1 MNKIIT
7 TFIVS
12 LIILNLHAQEFV
24 DDAQVSQ
31 IENDTES
38 EFILAMK
45 DVALDKNEEA
55 IDKFKKL
62 VRKSPDDGIC
72 EYQIA
77 KIYFKQSDYANAQI
91 YAKKATDKQATN
103 IYYKELLI
111 EIFNKNKDFKS
122 AADLMRSIIS
132 EHKFDRKEYFE
143 LADMYVKAKDINSAV
158 SVLDELEKLTGT
170 DIQIEFQKISY
181 LLREQDYTNAM
192 KLAEKLE
199 KNNQNNVEVLL
210 KKAMI
215 SRLQGDE
222 KMTDATYDKIK
233 KLDPQNPQVLS
244 YYTSKKNTN
253 QNESNYFKNLQPF
266 LQNQDISLDEKILT
280 LAPNVAN
287 ISKNSESAN
296 DLTKVVKTVVD
307 MYPNSAK
314 SNSLYADLLYNTDR
328 IEESLEYYKLS
339 LKYDKSNFTIWKQI
353 LLIYNE
359 KEDWKNLEK
368 LCSEAVD
375 FYPNH
380 SVLYFYWGKSFINL
394 GNFAKAH
401 EQLEESLAL
410 IQDNP
415 KFKNEILM
423 MKANAFIR
431 EKKTKEANSVLESL
445 DDNTKNN
452 HPFYFEL
459 MGDIESLNSNNAKA
473 SEYWKTSIDKGNNSK
488 SIMLKYNK

>member
-1 MNKIIT
+1 M
-7 TFIVS
+7 S
-12 LIILNLHAQEFV
+12 LHAQEFV

-31 IENDTES
+31 LENDTES

-55 IDKFKKL
+55 IEKFKNLIK
-62 VRKSPDDGIC
+62 KSPNDGIS

-77 KIYFKQSDYANAQI
+77 KIYFKQADYSNAQI
-91 YAKKATDKQATN
+91 YAKKAIEKQTTN

-111 EIFNKNKDFKS
+111 EIYNKNKDFKS
-122 AADLMRSIIS
+122 AADLMKSIIA

-143 LADMYVKAKDINSAV
+143 LADMYAKAKDVNAAIN
-158 SVLDELEKLTGT
+158 VLCELEKLTGT
-170 DIQIEFQKISY
+170 EIQIEFQKISY
-181 LLREQDYTNAM
+181 LLRDQEYTNAM

-199 KNNQNNVEVLL
+199 KSNQNNVEVLL

-222 KMTDATYDKIK
+222 KMTEATYEKIK
-233 KLDPQNPQVLS
+233 NLDPQNPQALS

-266 LQNQDISLDEKILT
+266 LQNQYISLDEKILT
-280 LAPNVAN
+280 LAPYVAN
-287 ISKNSESAN
+287 ISNKSETAN
-296 DLTKVVKTVVD
+296 DLTKAVKTVVD

-314 SNSLYADLLYNTDR
+314 SNSLYADLLYNTDQT
-328 IEESLEYYKLS
+328 EESLEFYKLS
-339 LKYDKSNFTIWKQI
+339 LKFDKSNFTIWKQI

-368 LCSEAVD
+368 ICTEAID

-380 SVLYFYWGKSFINL
+380 SVLYFYLGKALLNL

-401 EQLEESLAL
+401 EQLEESLSL
-410 IQDNP
+410 VQDNP

-423 MKANAFIR
+423 MKANAFIK
-431 EKKTKEANSVLESL
+431 EKKIKDANMVMDSL
-445 DDNTKNN
+445 DENTKIN
-452 HPFYFEL
+452 HPYYFEL
-459 MGDIESLNSNNAKA
+459 KGDIESFNSNNEQAL
-473 SEYWKTSIDKGNNSK
+473 EYWRISVEKGNTTK
-488 SIMLKYNK
+488 SIISKYKK